1 MYTQIK
7 LMISSV
13 FHVVCFKPRG
23 PPLIPLHP
31 KKQSICKTPLGNIK
45 FRMHRS
51 QDRTRSQMRTRYSR
65 IAGPGGVAGSP
76 PPLRIMQ
83 PLNRNLSRQ
92 ADQQEVFYKSCR
104 FLLSQKARELSQC
117 VDTVRSAPWILPS
130 HVSLTFNT
138 TSHL

>member
-1 MYTQIK
+1 MQAQIK

-13 FHVVCFKPRG
+13 FRVLCFKPRG
-23 PPLIPLHP
+23 PPLIPHHP

-51 QDRTRSQMRTRYSR
+51 QDRTRSQTRTRYSR
-65 IAGPGGVAGSP
+65 IAGPGGGVAGSP

-92 ADQQEVFYKSCR
+92 ADQQEVFFKSCPV
-104 FLLSQKARELSQC
+104 FYCLKKSVNSVSAL
-117 VDTVRSAPWILPS
+117 TRSGRHHGSFPP
-130 HVSLTFNT
+130 T
-138 TSHL
+138 